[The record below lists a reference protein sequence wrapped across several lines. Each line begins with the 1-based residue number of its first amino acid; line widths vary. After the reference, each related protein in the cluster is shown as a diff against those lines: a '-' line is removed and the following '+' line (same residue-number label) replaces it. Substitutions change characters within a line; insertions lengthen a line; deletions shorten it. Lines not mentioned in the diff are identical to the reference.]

1 MPTEQGAG
9 GAATSQRIESEVRGQ
24 SYFLFCVVFGLDGP
38 SRGAFAAEM
47 NKRSIIAR
55 VNRRTG
61 GFKGGARR
69 VIQPATLIDLYLLL
83 VVVPQPQ
90 VMLFFIFSSASV
102 RRACNQPL
110 QTRPHLSL
118 FYSIGRVSSRHGPA
132 VVLLP
137 IMCSGPRQPRLA
149 PTYAAPQRGG
159 SVYGV

>member
-9 GAATSQRIESEVRGQ
+9 GAAISQRIESEVRGQ
-24 SYFLFCVVFGLDGP
+24 SYFLLCVVFGLDGP

-90 VMLFFIFSSASV
+90 VMLFFSFSLLRQYA
-102 RRACNQPL
+102 
-110 QTRPHLSL
+110 
-118 FYSIGRVSSRHGPA
+118 GPA
-132 VVLLP
+132 
-137 IMCSGPRQPRLA
+137 ISHCRQGLIFPF
-149 PTYAAPQRGG
+149 
-159 SVYGV
+159 SIV

>member
-9 GAATSQRIESEVRGQ
+9 GAAISQRIESEVRGQ

-83 VVVPQPQ
+83 VVVPQPK
-90 VMLFFIFSSASV
+90 VMLFSPFLFCVSTQGLQSAIADKASSF
-102 RRACNQPL
+102 PFL
-110 QTRPHLSL
+110 
-118 FYSIGRVSSRHGPA
+118 
-132 VVLLP
+132 
-137 IMCSGPRQPRLA
+137 
-149 PTYAAPQRGG
+149 
-159 SVYGV
+159 